1 MFLLIRNQLELKQAL
16 EWTILAGVFPAEK
29 H

>member
-1 MFLLIRNQLELKQAL
+1 MFLLIRNQLEPKQAL
-16 EWTILAGVFPAEK
+16 ERTILTRIFPAEK